1 MAQIAKCEKKYWN
14 PFRNGQYKWEAADL
28 SVGKD
33 FILKHK
39 CTEIT
44 SKANQK
50 CLFKVKTSG

>member
-39 CTEIT
+39 CIEIT
-44 SKANQK
+44 SKANQ
-50 CLFKVKTSG
+50 